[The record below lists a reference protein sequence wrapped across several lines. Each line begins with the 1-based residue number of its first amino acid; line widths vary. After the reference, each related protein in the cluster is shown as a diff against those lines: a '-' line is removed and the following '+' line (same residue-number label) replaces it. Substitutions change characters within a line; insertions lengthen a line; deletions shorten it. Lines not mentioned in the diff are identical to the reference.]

1 MSTVSARAGTPL
13 HPPAPAPPG
22 GEAPLVDHASLVLR
36 AGRLGTVL
44 PHMGWVVRFPTRIT
58 APELTAEAARL
69 ASSPYALG
77 RRVAPRRVPGARRR
91 WVATTQTPSVRLR
104 ADPVD
109 PAGLAAWLDEQ
120 LTVPLDPEHGDGWV
134 LTATPTVDGGT
145 VLLVLVHHLY
155 GTAPGVLHA
164 AYGDGSLPAWHG
176 TTEATFTPGGR
187 YGLRW
192 ELDGVGERL
201 QLGLTGAA
209 RAAVDGARAAL
220 RASDPPPRTDP
231 PPIPPPKGR
240 DATRGAPG
248 PRRAGVVA
256 SFDAAVWDGAAAARG
271 GTGNTLLAAIAA
283 NLVRRGRVGRGGDTE
298 RPVRLVLPIDLGDD
312 AVGDRRDGSSGPRA
326 TMVTASLVLP
336 GGAPEHGDLTA
347 ARRWTKAAFVA
358 DAASAPPVRGVGDAT
373 RLLPEALTI
382 RAAERAAM
390 GFDACASNPG
400 ALPDGVRDL
409 GPHRATDA
417 CVVGWPIGLD
427 LLVALSR
434 TPETVSVSAVGDP
447 SRLGPGADV
456 RAWFGDEL
464 HAWGLPDGRW

>member
-1 MSTVSARAGTPL
+1 VTRVSPSAATVPGSSA
-13 HPPAPAPPG
+13 APAG

-36 AGRLGTVL
+36 AGRMGTVL
-44 PHMGWVVRFPTRIT
+44 PHMGWIVRFPTRVT
-58 APELTAEAARL
+58 QAELTAEARRL

-91 WVATTQTPSVRLR
+91 WVATTDAPPARL
-104 ADPVD
+104 AAEPVD
-109 PAGLAAWLDEQ
+109 GPGLSAWLDAQ
-120 LTVPLDPEHGDGWV
+120 LTIPLDPEHGHGWL

-145 VLLVLVHHLY
+145 VLLVLVHHLF

-176 TTEATFTPGGR
+176 TTEATFTPGDR

-209 RAAVDGARAAL
+209 RAAADGARAAL
-220 RASDPPPRTDP
+220 RRTEPAKAVDP

-240 DATRGAPG
+240 DATRRAPG

-256 SFDAAVWDGAAAARG
+256 SFDAAVWDAAAAARG

-283 NLVRRGRVGRGGDTE
+283 NLVRRGRAGRGGDTE

-312 AVGDRRDGSSGPRA
+312 AVGERRDGSSGPRA

-336 GGAPEHGDLTA
+336 GGPPEHGDLSV

-447 SRLGPGADV
+447 SRLGPEADV